1 VLSRF
6 EDEFGP
12 IYPDEFIPQVKELGK
27 TWEFTTVMIESAMTA
42 LNENKDIPE
51 GFKVSFNLFPSDF
64 MQDELLD
71 LDWVLDM
78 NDKKFKLV
86 LEITEDE
93 QLATASAVKHIK
105 ALKSRGFWMAIDDFG
120 VGYSNLSQ
128 LKSLKCEFLKIDR
141 SFVMDMEDHSI
152 RSSLIPHIVSIAD
165 ELRVTL
171 IAEGVE
177 NTEQCQELV
186 NMNVEYGQG
195 WLFGKPQTVENLA
208 NTIELS
214 FQTH

>member
-1 VLSRF
+1 
-6 EDEFGP
+6 
-12 IYPDEFIPQVKELGK
+12 
-27 TWEFTTVMIESAMTA
+27 
-42 LNENKDIPE
+42 
-51 GFKVSFNLFPSDF
+51 
-64 MQDELLD
+64 
-71 LDWVLDM
+71 
-78 NDKKFKLV
+78 
-86 LEITEDE
+86 
-93 QLATASAVKHIK
+93 
-105 ALKSRGFWMAIDDFG
+105 MAIDDFG

-177 NTEQCQELV
+177 NTDQCQELV

-214 FQTH
+214 SQTH